1 MKKIKIL
8 FIISIIVLGTVLFFG
23 GDLMDIYYQFSL
35 KLPQFEK
42 EITEILTP
50 ETEKQVSTPP
60 PLRTEEEDLSAYLTR
75 SKVIYWT
82 NLQREEFGLPPLKEN
97 IKLNTA
103 AAIKVRDMFEDQ
115 YFTHISPS
123 GEEVGDLVKIVKY
136 EFIIIGENLALG
148 NYKDDLTL
156 VQAWM
161 ESPGHREN
169 ILNPNYQEIG
179 VAVEKGMF
187 EGKMTWMAVQHFG
200 LPLSACPQPDETL
213 QKEIKVMESEINQ
226 LEEILKSL
234 QIEIKNIRP
243 KRGTFYNQKIEEYN
257 SLVLEYNVFIK
268 EIEILINKYNIQ
280 VELFNECAVG
290 NDLIP

>member
-179 VAVEKGMF
+179 VAVEKGIF